1 MDALVLRGVEVQDFG
16 PADHAWAEQLLGEA
30 GGGVRMVARLGELI
44 DPFTLQGLVAERA
57 GSAIGLATV
66 QESETTGMEI
76 VTLNASP
83 QGTGAGSA
91 LVEAVRQVAA
101 ASGHHRLWLVTTSD
115 NLPAMGFYLHRGFH
129 VARVHEGAVAA
140 DRALKPQIPEMNPEN
155 GLPLRDLVEFELDPT
170 QEPTGRVAFPEAH
183 DLDALPVE
191 AATDQLAPLFE
202 GAPRFLAA
210 LVAARPFGDDEG
222 LVSAARQ
229 VGRELPEEEAIQL
242 VNAHPRIGGDPAAM
256 SAASRDEQGYQR
268 GEETSDNGDDTNQ
281 EPPWV
286 AEELAG
292 LNEVYE
298 ERFGFRYTVFVA
310 GRPRTAIIPL
320 IEAALR
326 NDREA
331 ELRRAVEDCIR
342 IAADRLLTM
351 RGGPPPEPEEW
362 A

>member
-16 PADHAWAEQLLGEA
+16 PADHAWAERLLGDA
-30 GGGVRMVARLGELI
+30 GGGVRTVARLGELI
-44 DPFTLQGLVAERA
+44 DPFTLQGLVAERS
-57 GSAIGLATV
+57 GTAIGLATV
-66 QESETTGMEI
+66 QESRQTGMEI
-76 VTLNASP
+76 VTLHANPRGA
-83 QGTGAGSA
+83 GAGSA
-91 LVEAVRQVAA
+91 LVEAARQVAA

-115 NLPAMGFYLHRGFH
+115 NLPAIGFYLHRGFH

-140 DRALKPQIPEMNPEN
+140 DRALKPQIPMTNPEN

-170 QEPTGRVAFPEAH
+170 AEPAGRVAFPEVR
-183 DLDALPVE
+183 DLDALPIE
-191 AATDQLAPLFE
+191 AAMDQLEPLFE
-202 GAPRFLAA
+202 GAPRFLVG
-210 LVAARPFGDDEG
+210 LGAARPFVDDGG
-222 LVSAARQ
+222 LVAAALQ
-229 VGRELPEEEAIQL
+229 VGRELSEDEAIEL

-256 SAASRDEQGYQR
+256 SAASRAEQGYER
-268 GEETSDNGDDTNQ
+268 VDANDGDEDEANR
-281 EPPWV
+281 EPEWV

-298 ERFGFRYTVFVA
+298 ARFGFRFTVFVA
-310 GRPRTAIIPL
+310 GRPRAAIIPL

-342 IAADRLLTM
+342 IAADRLLSL